1 MKRGS
6 AAAVLI
12 LLFVGIVPASHAQPI
27 QGSPMVYA
35 FSTHK
40 GSEQTLFLQGNQ
52 SNMEMFRNWTIVV
65 EGQGNYSV
73 DENGTVLVK
82 GYSASSVSIHEVF
95 NASRVSVSVYFRGS
109 LYRFDNITIVD
120 FLSPSRIITVSV
132 ESYMPQ
138 QSQYLTVQSGQV
150 HALMYQ
156 NWIAMMNTS
165 AAENYSISVNG
176 KIVDTGNVSGTK
188 AVYFNVSRGGATV
201 IIIVGTKSF
210 DYPQEMIAS
219 VPLQQYYGHSA
230 PAAQYTIAQYENFGI
245 HVLAGSVIA
254 LLFSILIVGS
264 WVISRKNRRVMQMR

>member
-1 MKRGS
+1 MKGGA

-12 LLFVGIVPASHAQPI
+12 LLLVGIVPACQAQPI

-52 SNMEMFRNWTIVV
+52 SGMEMFRNWTIVM
-65 EGQGNYSV
+65 EGQGSYSV
-73 DENGTVLVK
+73 NENGTVLVK
-82 GYSASSVSIHEVF
+82 GYSTSSVSIHEVF

-138 QSQYLTVQSGQV
+138 QSQYLTVQSGQA

-176 KIVDTGNVSGTK
+176 KIVDEGNVSGTK

-201 IIIVGTKSF
+201 IIVVGAKSF

-254 LLFSILIVGS
+254 LLFSILTVGS

>member
-1 MKRGS
+1 MRRG
-6 AAAVLI
+6 AAVLI
-12 LLFVGIVPASHAQPI
+12 LLFMVMGIIPASHAQSI
-27 QGSPMVYA
+27 QGSPEVYA
-35 FSTHK
+35 FSTHR
-40 GSEQTLFLQGNQ
+40 GSEQALFLQGNQ
-52 SNMEMFRNWTIVV
+52 SGMEMFRNWTIVI
-65 EGQGNYSV
+65 EGQGNYSI
-73 DENGTVLVK
+73 DQNGTGLVK

-95 NASRVSVSVYFRGS
+95 NASKVSVSVYFRGS

-138 QSQYLTVQSGQV
+138 QSQYLTVQSGQT

-165 AAENYSISVNG
+165 APENYSISVDG
-176 KIVDTGNVSGTK
+176 KIVDSGNVSGTK

-201 IIIVGTKSF
+201 IITVGPKSF

-219 VPLQQYYGHSA
+219 VPLQQYYGHSP

-254 LLFSILIVGS
+254 LLFSILTVGS